1 MTKKNTSSGSAAETV
16 AAGLARG
23 ENGDSDE
30 VELKAAE
37 EGPAD
42 VSHKEAGDQP
52 KASITDLLYIA
63 REAVNI
69 RPPLWV
75 SSILGLPWT
84 WIPPYRRYSEFRIL
98 DLWRLGRTISYLVNV
113 SVPSIPRTPPPFS
126 PPLVNYF
133 FWQPS
138 VILQRPDHNG
148 NYTTFPEEAWFFLN
162 GIMTD
167 DFLAQ
172 INAANIAYLF
182 HRPITLIQNST
193 DSFAIDLLQCMVGKE
208 WAQVTEPVI
217 KAFPVIY
224 DALKDPHKEKVVVI
238 AHSQGT
244 IIIANV
250 LRLLYEKARQAVEEE
265 LEALEAVF
273 EYAGPEFV
281 YPDEFDIE
289 LKEFDP
295 LKREELA
302 KLEVY
307 CFATCANV
315 VEHFPYAEGDQPVPW
330 IEHFGNENDIVA
342 RLGMLAP
349 NAMQREINI
358 AGPRYIHRGAWGHFL
373 NEHYLFGIEKHQKI
387 GRQRGGAG
395 SAEPFDL
402 LNPSALAE
410 SEKPWPRLYDY
421 INGGSPDA

>member
-1 MTKKNTSSGSAAETV
+1 MAKKNNSNGSAAGTV
-16 AAGLARG
+16 ATGLARG
-23 ENGDSDE
+23 DKGDSDE
-30 VELKAAE
+30 VKVTAAE
-37 EGPAD
+37 EELVEA
-42 VSHKEAGDQP
+42 SQKEAGDEP
-52 KASITDLLYIA
+52 KASLTDLLHIA
-63 REAVNI
+63 ADAVNI

-84 WIPPYRRYSEFRIL
+84 WIPPYRRYSEYKVF

-113 SVPSIPRTPPPFS
+113 TIPSIPRTPPPFS
-126 PPLVNYF
+126 PPPVNYF

-138 VILQRPDHNG
+138 VILQRPDHN
-148 NYTTFPEEAWFFLN
+148 NNHTTFPDEAWFFLN

-167 DFLAQ
+167 DFLSQ
-172 INAANIAYLF
+172 INAAYIAYLF
-182 HRPITLIQNST
+182 HRPVTLIQNST

-250 LRLLYEKARQAVEEE
+250 LRLLYEKALQSIEEGP
-265 LEALEAVF
+265 EALEAMF
-273 EYAGPEFV
+273 EYAGPVFV

-295 LKREELA
+295 LTRDELA
-302 KLEVY
+302 KLEIY

-315 VEHFPYAEGDQPVPW
+315 MEHFPYTEGDQPVPW

-349 NAMQREINI
+349 NALQRDISIE
-358 AGPRYIHRGAWGHFL
+358 GPCYIHRGAWGHFL
-373 NEHYLFGIEKHQKI
+373 NEHYLFGIEKHQKK

-395 SAEPFDL
+395 SAEPFEL
-402 LNPSALAE
+402 VNPSALAE
-410 SEKPWPRLYDY
+410 AEKPWPRLYDY